1 MFAWV
6 GKRPGERKFRVIK
19 TSTVGPEK
27 QQKWRGGKKR
37 EQMGVDYLRILP
49 PSLSAHSDSS
59 FADTPWLSRRSCRSL
74 IPRKL

>member
-1 MFAWV
+1 MGGQEA
-6 GKRPGERKFRVIK
+6 RGEEMHRVIK

-27 QQKWRGGKKR
+27 QQKSRRWGK

-59 FADTPWLSRRSCRSL
+59 VAIPLGSL
-74 IPRKL
+74 IEAADL